1 MFYHL
6 YICSAGSHLASRF
19 GTSLLVR
26 PRDQPSVTRNR
37 TVRCRCLCHS
47 LEQGDGL
54 ALGPP
59 PSDSLSDWQRGQRI
73 GESIGRL
80 HGTPVGLG
88 GRHWKN
94 LQVLREG
101 NYRGKQHGAQ
111 MCLIMILYDSI
122 MTHMRIANVQS
133 IYIIMTENVL

>member
-6 YICSAGSHLASRF
+6 DISFPGSHLASRF

-26 PRDQPSVTRNR
+26 PRDQLSVIGDG
-37 TVRCRCLCHS
+37 TVSCRCLCHG

-73 GESIGRL
+73 GESVGRL

-88 GRHWKN
+88 GGHREN

-101 NYRGKQHGAQ
+101 HYRGKQQGAPKA
-111 MCLIMILYDSI
+111 SF
-122 MTHMRIANVQS
+122 
-133 IYIIMTENVL
+133 YIIRQYFDSYENSKCPKYL

>member
-1 MFYHL
+1 MFHHSV
-6 YICSAGSHLASRF
+6 CSAGSHLASRF

-26 PRDQPSVTRNR
+26 PWDQLSVIRDR

-47 LEQGDGL
+47 FEQGDGL

-88 GRHWKN
+88 GRHWEN

-101 NYRGKQHGAQ
+101 NYRSKQTTRGP
-111 MCLIMILYDSI
+111 MI
-122 MTHMRIANVQS
+122 
-133 IYIIMTENVL
+133 